1 MNYYAVILKIANLRN
16 LCERSRGT
24 MKGKLTGII
33 LALFVAI
40 SCTGRQDA
48 EELVATGREQL
59 SGKDYAQA
67 MITLREAEKLV
78 GNDTLLSA
86 ELHRLLGRCLEA
98 VGNHPDAI
106 SCLIASTREYGSVG
120 KEANARQSLYET
132 GLAYSGIGD
141 LVQAE
146 QALKTVVHGARAAAD
161 TIMEAYALSA
171 YANVCLE
178 KDPQEPSRAV
188 NMLIR
193 VRDELRCP
201 LSGSEK
207 GLMAYAWSLLGDRQ
221 KARYWLDAAAADV
234 SSPEELAVLRFREY
248 QIAKREGN
256 CGRALG
262 ALEEVVSGSEGG
274 RDVRDSVMIL
284 QGEYISRQN
293 DLAKARAQ
301 ASGMRTLFL
310 IAVLMAAAFAVSGY
324 FRAQKIAAER
334 ELEKERQ
341 ETERYMNLAEEL
353 KGRLKKSSRTD
364 VLERLCENYY
374 IYEGTDNLQ
383 PKVLSEVKSVISG
396 LRENPKTL
404 QELEDNL
411 NLGHDGVVRKFREQ
425 VPRLKDEDVK
435 LFVFAASGLSSTAMS
450 TLLGM
455 EKSVVYNRIYRLKG
469 RIAKAGAPDGEI
481 FLQLLNG

>member
-24 MKGKLTGII
+24 MKGKITGII
-33 LALFVAI
+33 LALLVAI
-40 SCTGRQDA
+40 SCAGRQDA

-178 KDPQEPSRAV
+178 KDPQEP
-188 NMLIR
+188 
-193 VRDELRCP
+193 VR
-201 LSGSEK
+201 
-207 GLMAYAWSLLGDRQ
+207 
-221 KARYWLDAAAADV
+221 
-234 SSPEELAVLRFREY
+234 
-248 QIAKREGN
+248 
-256 CGRALG
+256 
-262 ALEEVVSGSEGG
+262 
-274 RDVRDSVMIL
+274 
-284 QGEYISRQN
+284 
-293 DLAKARAQ
+293 
-301 ASGMRTLFL
+301 
-310 IAVLMAAAFAVSGY
+310 
-324 FRAQKIAAER
+324 
-334 ELEKERQ
+334 
-341 ETERYMNLAEEL
+341 
-353 KGRLKKSSRTD
+353 
-364 VLERLCENYY
+364 
-374 IYEGTDNLQ
+374 
-383 PKVLSEVKSVISG
+383 
-396 LRENPKTL
+396 
-404 QELEDNL
+404 
-411 NLGHDGVVRKFREQ
+411 
-425 VPRLKDEDVK
+425 
-435 LFVFAASGLSSTAMS
+435 
-450 TLLGM
+450 
-455 EKSVVYNRIYRLKG
+455 
-469 RIAKAGAPDGEI
+469 
-481 FLQLLNG
+481 